1 LACEDGRIYERET
14 VRAASAGLIALLN
27 SGNQFLMADL
37 YTITLSG
44 GFVVRYTSAD
54 TDLTYGGSLFS
65 RFMIGRSKTKVSV
78 GVDVDTLNVKVN
90 AAPTDLLNGGQWLPA
105 ARNGALDGATLKLE
119 KIFMP
124 TWGDTSLG
132 AIILFQGRVSDVE
145 LGRSEA
151 AIIVKS
157 ELELL
162 DTQLPRNFY
171 QSSCLNTLFDNGC
184 GLVKSAYAVT
194 STVSTA
200 TTTQINSALAQAAGY
215 FSLGTIR
222 FTSGANNGIT
232 RSVRA
237 FAGGA
242 FTLALPLVTAP
253 SPGDSFTAYPG
264 CDKTKATCEGTKF
277 GNNVVNFR
285 GFPFIPDPE
294 TAT

>member
-1 LACEDGRIYERET
+1 M
-14 VRAASAGLIALLN
+14 RAASAGLISLLN
-27 SGNQFLMADL
+27 SGTQFLMADL
-37 YTITLSG
+37 YTLTLSG

-65 RFMIGRSKTKVSV
+65 RFIIERSRTKVSV
-78 GVDVDTLNVKVN
+78 GVEVDTLSMTIS
-90 AAPTDLLNGGQWLPA
+90 AAPTDLLNGAPWLA
-105 ARNGALDGATLKLE
+105 AVRNGALDGAALKLE

-124 TWGDTSLG
+124 TWGDTSRG
-132 AIILFQGRVSDVE
+132 AISLFQGRVSDVE
-145 LGRSEA
+145 LGRSAA
-151 AIIVKS
+151 AIVVKS

-184 GLVKSAYAVT
+184 GRVKQAHAISGAV
-194 STVSTA
+194 SSA
-200 TTTQINSALAQAAGY
+200 TTVQINSALAHGAGY

-222 FTSGANNGIT
+222 FTSGVNNGIT

-237 FAGGA
+237 FASGA

-253 SPGDSFTAYPG
+253 APGDSFTAYPG
-264 CDKTKATCEGTKF
+264 CDKTKATCEGSKF